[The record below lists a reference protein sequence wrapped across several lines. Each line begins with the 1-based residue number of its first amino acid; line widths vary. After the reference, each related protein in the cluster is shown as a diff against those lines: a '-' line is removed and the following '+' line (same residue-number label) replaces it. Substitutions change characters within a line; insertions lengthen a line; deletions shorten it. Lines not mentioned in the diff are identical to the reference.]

1 MAGWNA
7 LANLIARPNPIRPNQ
22 MGSGLLGQAAK
33 SMSSDAD
40 YQAYVI
46 DANEKGQDVMPRE
59 QWMKLQGN
67 G

>member
-7 LANLIARPNPIRPNQ
+7 LASLMANNKTVKPTQ
-22 MGSGLLGQAAK
+22 MGSGLLGQAAR

-40 YQAYVI
+40 YQAYVL
-46 DANEKGQDVMPRE
+46 DAQEKGEQALPRE
-59 QWMKLQGN
+59 KWLKLQSN